1 MGCKDKELEDED
13 ESKHAADELI
23 TEKIAK
29 PLDLGHYDTVE
40 ENIIE
45 EEQEIKISSMIS
57 SHTKESSVQI
67 YEEEEVKY
75 VAEEKDQPEVESEP
89 EIETE
94 FVKEKVFDSTH
105 LSDDLEER
113 SEDNKPKEEKTEV
126 DSRRSISPEVVP

>member
-1 MGCKDKELEDED
+1 MPKK
-13 ESKHAADELI
+13 SYNFPVI
-23 TEKIAK
+23 
-29 PLDLGHYDTVE
+29 GHYDTVE

-45 EEQEIKISSMIS
+45 EEQEVKISSMIS

-113 SEDNKPKEEKTEV
+113 SEDDKPEEEKTEV
-126 DSRRSISPEVVP
+126 DSRRSISPEVVPKSISPEVEVPEVEEKEIIMDY

>member
-1 MGCKDKELEDED
+1 MEHISDPIKQEICKDKELEDED

-45 EEQEIKISSMIS
+45 EEQEVKISSMIS

-105 LSDDLEER
+105 LSDDLE
-113 SEDNKPKEEKTEV
+113 
-126 DSRRSISPEVVP
+126 